1 MLKRIIAPV
10 VIGGA
15 LLGGVAAT
23 GTAYAA
29 TPATPSTAQ
38 AHTGKGAAKT
48 WIRSHRKELRKAG
61 LDVSAQ
67 TIGITPQALKA
78 DLKGGNSVAG
88 VATQHN
94 VSPQTVINAL
104 VSAADNQVNK
114 AVTANKLPSTQANK
128 IEALIPARVTKAVN
142 HTF

>member
-1 MLKRIIAPV
+1 
-10 VIGGA
+10 
-15 LLGGVAAT
+15 
-23 GTAYAA
+23 
-29 TPATPSTAQ
+29 
-38 AHTGKGAAKT
+38 
-48 WIRSHRKELRKAG
+48 

-94 VSPQTVINAL
+94 VSPQTVINAI
-104 VSAADNQVNK
+104 VSAADSKVNQ
-114 AVTANKLPSTQANK
+114 AVTANKLTSTQANK
-128 IEALIPARVTKAVN
+128 IEAAIPARVTKAVN